1 MKKVSKPSSATKPAQ
16 KTTAQKTTAQKKPL
30 AKPAKPRKAQ
40 GGAGLA
46 EVVAQLA
53 LSAEKLAQ
61 AADRLAEATA
71 RLSITEEARHE
82 TLETPDQSI
91 ANATASRDE
100 SEAADATEGEWRP
113 VEPVDAAEQGRP
125 RRD

>member
-16 KTTAQKTTAQKKPL
+16 KRPAQKKL
-30 AKPAKPRKAQ
+30 ATKPAKPKKAQ

-71 RLSITEEARHE
+71 RLSVTGGARHE
-82 TLETPDQSI
+82 TLEAPGHSTADSI
-91 ANATASRDE
+91 ASPQE
-100 SEAADATEGEWRP
+100 SEAADATDSE
-113 VEPVDAAEQGRP
+113 
-125 RRD
+125 